1 QRRRADLWPDGVD
14 VRPDRIRGPAAA
26 PWEPAARCSRARTD
40 WICFRERRRPEL
52 RRDGHEAQA
61 DRIRARQRRRAE
73 LWLDGADA
81 RPDRIGGAAAAPWGP
96 AAQCSR
102 ARTDWICFRERRRA
116 ELRLDGADA
125 GPDRIRVGERRRA
138 DLRRDGRVGRA
149 ERGGPAPRLRDPGAG
164 ARCGMQ
170 RADLIAAPTLD
181 DEAGPPAR
189 RGAWLRFIA
198 RDKKALAGLI
208 VLAALSLAALFAPLI
223 APHDPNDMMFDMIG
237 APSFAHPLG
246 TDDLGRD
253 LLSRL
258 IYGARISL
266 FVGVST
272 VLIALIAGVL
282 LGVAAGYFGGFV
294 DTIIM
299 RYIDLQWAF
308 PNFIIAVYLFAVS
321 GTGLSTVIVAV
332 SLAFVDDFARI
343 ARGMVLTIKE
353 EQYVAAARVVGAS
366 DWRIM
371 WRHILPNATAPLIV
385 QATVSVSYAILA
397 EAGLS
402 FLGLGVEADT
412 PTWGLILADARSFIS
427 RAWWLGVFPGLFI
440 MITVLSINFV
450 GDALRDLLDVR
461 EARDLAHA

>member
-1 QRRRADLWPDGVD
+1 M
-14 VRPDRIRGPAAA
+14 
-26 PWEPAARCSRARTD
+26 E
-40 WICFRERRRPEL
+40 
-52 RRDGHEAQA
+52 
-61 DRIRARQRRRAE
+61 
-73 LWLDGADA
+73 
-81 RPDRIGGAAAAPWGP
+81 
-96 AAQCSR
+96 
-102 ARTDWICFRERRRA
+102 
-116 ELRLDGADA
+116 
-125 GPDRIRVGERRRA
+125 
-138 DLRRDGRVGRA
+138 
-149 ERGGPAPRLRDPGAG
+149 
-164 ARCGMQ
+164 
-170 RADLIAAPTLD
+170 RADLIRAAPTLED
-181 DEAGPPAR
+181 GAGAPPAR
-189 RGAWLRFIA
+189 RTSWLRFIA

-208 VLAALSLAALFAPLI
+208 VLTVLAVAAVLAPVI
-223 APHDPNDMMFDMIG
+223 APYDPNAMLYDMIG
-237 APSFAHPLG
+237 APSWAHPLG

-258 IYGARISL
+258 IYGARVSL

-272 VLIALIAGVL
+272 VLLALVAGVL

-308 PNFIIAVYLFAVS
+308 PNFIIAVYLVAVF
-321 GTGLSTVIVAV
+321 GTGLSNVIVAV

-371 WRHILPNATAPLIV
+371 WRHILPNASAPIIV

-402 FLGLGVEADT
+402 FLGLGVESDT

-440 MITVLSINFV
+440 MITVLSINFL

-461 EARDLAHA
+461 ETKDIAHT